1 MCLFRQCTSKRAIL
15 KLRVREEGKD
25 WGARRM
31 PATLGEILP
40 AAAARHLERTALV
53 VDDERLSF
61 SELDFLSNR
70 IGNGLVA
77 IGVQPGDRAG

>member
-1 MCLFRQCTSKRAIL
+1 
-15 KLRVREEGKD
+15 
-25 WGARRM
+25 M